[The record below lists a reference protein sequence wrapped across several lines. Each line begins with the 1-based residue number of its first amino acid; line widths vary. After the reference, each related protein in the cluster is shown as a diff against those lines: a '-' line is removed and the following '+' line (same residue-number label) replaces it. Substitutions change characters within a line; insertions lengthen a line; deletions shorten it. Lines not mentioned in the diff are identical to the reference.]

1 MVLAGVSLWLLRK
14 KDNQSFALARRLTA
28 KTAAAIAVL
37 VGLLTLAE
45 HLFGVDFGIDRL
57 FLVTA
62 PNARA
67 VMSPLAAGG
76 FVLLA
81 LALLGPDWRTRRR
94 TGVAQFLCFG
104 AMMGAFLG
112 FLGLGSR
119 SKPTFVTFF
128 AMASGLL
135 CSRPAWAM
143 GGLLTSRSVCAARL
157 RVVCFHPPRKQI
169 KRPTRIPRNPLS
181 PPSSLAWKVWPPR
194 PTNH

>member
-119 SKPTFVTFF
+119 SKRVSHYPSAADVCN
-128 AMASGLL
+128 LL
-135 CSRPAWAM
+135 CHGKWPAVFAP
-143 GGLLTSRSVCAARL
+143 GLGHGRAP
-157 RVVCFHPPRKQI
+157 H
-169 KRPTRIPRNPLS
+169 
-181 PPSSLAWKVWPPR
+181 
-194 PTNH
+194 